1 MSENK
6 SDTNKEKRAM
16 GKVESGAPVRRMH
29 SPFTDFD
36 RFFDDFGSWM
46 RPFERR
52 RPSWAHLPVAFE
64 GKMPKV
70 DVVDRE
76 KEIVVRAEVP
86 GVKKEDLDVSMSD
99 NTVTIK
105 GTTHREEKEEKDEYF
120 RCEISS
126 GSFSR
131 TVALP
136 CDVDIEKAKTNYK
149 DGMLE
154 LTVPKVEC
162 AKRRT
167 IKVE

>member
-1 MSENK
+1 MSEHKTDESKQKK
-6 SDTNKEKRAM
+6 SMSKADT
-16 GKVESGAPVRRMH
+16 GTSIRRMPN
-29 SPFTDFD
+29 PFTDMD

-52 RPSWAHLPVAFE
+52 RPSWAHLPAAFE

-76 KEIVVRAEVP
+76 KEVVVRAEVP
-86 GVKKEDLDVSMSD
+86 GVRKEDLEVSMSD

-126 GSFSR
+126 GSFTR

-136 CDVDIEKAKTNYK
+136 CDVDSEKATTRYK
-149 DGMLE
+149 DGLLE
-154 LTVPKVEC
+154 LTVPKVER